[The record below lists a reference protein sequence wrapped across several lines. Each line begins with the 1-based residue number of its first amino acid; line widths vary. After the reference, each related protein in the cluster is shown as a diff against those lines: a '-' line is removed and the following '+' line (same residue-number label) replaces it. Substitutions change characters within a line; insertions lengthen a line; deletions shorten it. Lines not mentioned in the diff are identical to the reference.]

1 MKFAKPYLSPA
12 PADLETLYAAAYR
25 LENTSLRAIKE
36 IGTGIDSDK
45 VWYGFEFDGSG
56 VYHWFE
62 ATNLPDLQCS
72 HSCGAYSQNTG
83 EWKGRTARA
92 AAFHVR
98 QAEMFHRKFEQLVG

>member
-1 MKFAKPYLSPA
+1 MKFEKPHLSPA
-12 PADLETLYAAAYR
+12 PADLDTLYAAAYR
-25 LENTSLRAIKE
+25 LENSKLRAIRK

-62 ATNLPDLQCS
+62 ATLLPNLKSSQ
-72 HSCGAYSQNTG
+72 SCGAYSQNTG

-98 QAEMFHRKFEQLVG
+98 EAELFHRKFEQLVG